1 MVRGSGLCGGDGHD
15 PAPCAA
21 VGGRGRPSRRRGP
34 PRPRAAGTA
43 GNLPAGR
50 WLGAGAAGTRRPA
63 GPPGVPGGTRLAGEL
78 RPGSGRSPCGFGVVA
93 AYRSVGPAGS
103 AAAPAAESAPGV
115 GFSLGAGSALRA
127 GAFRGGRVRIPAPEN
142 GAGRRRPEY
151 SSGRNAAAQAFDLV
165 RECWTSRSTRDQA
178 RGDDAPGG
186 RNGRSGSCH
195 PGRGRIHRV
204 SSWGHLSGSVAMW
217 SRAPPATL
225 LTTAPAIPGVGGR
238 RRGHSPRKPPYR

>member
-1 MVRGSGLCGGDGHD
+1 MREPGPRVGGGHGS
-15 PAPCAA
+15 APCAA
-21 VGGRGRPSRRRGP
+21 AGGRGRPSRRRGP
-34 PRPRAAGTA
+34 HRPRAAGT
-43 GNLPAGR
+43 GGSPRVGL

-63 GPPGVPGGTRLAGEL
+63 GAPGVPGGTRLAAEL
-78 RPGSGRSPCGFGVVA
+78 RPGAVRSPRGYRVVA
-93 AYRSVGPAGS
+93 AYQPVGPAGS
-103 AAAPAAESAPGV
+103 AAAPVAASSRAV
-115 GFSLGAGSALRA
+115 GPSLGAGAARRADSFLRA
-127 GAFRGGRVRIPAPEN
+127 GAFRGDRVRIPVPGN

-151 SSGRNAAAQAFDLV
+151 SSGRNAVARAFDLV

-217 SRAPPATL
+217 SRAPSVTL
-225 LTTAPAIPGVGGR
+225 VTTAPIIPG
-238 RRGHSPRKPPYR
+238 